1 MLFWRCGQLCRPCP
15 CCSDTECLSPMA
27 PVSGA
32 GAQQAAR
39 KPPVFYP
46 PPTPQQAALPC
57 MGFWAAWPSLPGA
70 LRPVPGLWLR
80 VFTPVF
86 VQGGREG
93 RGRCWGN
100 WNSAGHRAGWA
111 RWPGRAKGLQGEA
124 IEWGMFIVAGQ
135 ESHASHSPRACNG
148 VGPVPIS

>member
-1 MLFWRCGQLCRPCP
+1 MGSFADPALAVLI
-15 CCSDTECLSPMA
+15 LSACHLWPQSQGLGLSRQ
-27 PVSGA
+27 PESLLSFIH
-32 GAQQAAR
+32 
-39 KPPVFYP
+39 P
-46 PPTPQQAALPC
+46 PQQAALPC

-124 IEWGMFIVAGQ
+124 IKWGMFIVAGQ

-148 VGPVPIS
+148 VGQVPVS